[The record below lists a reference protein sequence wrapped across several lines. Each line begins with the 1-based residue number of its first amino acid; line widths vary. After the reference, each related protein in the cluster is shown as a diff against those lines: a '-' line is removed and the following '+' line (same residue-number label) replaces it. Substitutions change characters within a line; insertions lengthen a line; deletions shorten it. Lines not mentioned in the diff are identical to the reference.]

1 MKYCVLCGTRSN
13 QYVSY
18 QSVTKNTHKYPLN
31 YCFVPWLHSKHI
43 TQCFNFFF
51 FFERQSV
58 QCISHE
64 NSSKTHRKL
73 RVTAEPHTLQQS
85 TCFLPNFQLWILHQL
100 LCFCLP
106 QVPSNNR
113 IVLQTVLYCWSVAGT
128 RNTHG
133 HMTFVLK

>member
-1 MKYCVLCGTRSN
+1 MSKEILCIVWKKIKPICVLPIIYQKHT
-13 QYVSY
+13 QVSFKLLLCPM
-18 QSVTKNTHKYPLN
+18 VTLQTYNSM
-31 YCFVPWLHSKHI
+31 F
-43 TQCFNFFF
+43 QF

-64 NSSKTHRKL
+64 NSSKTHHKL

-100 LCFCLP
+100 LCFYLP
-106 QVPSNNR
+106 QVLSINR

-128 RNTHG
+128 RKYT
-133 HMTFVLK
+133 